1 MVLLMVLL
9 MVEREC
15 DNQSI
20 SLASLPVGARA
31 RIKRVEGG
39 RQLLRRLISLGLPLG
54 AEISVL
60 QQRGR
65 GVVVANGGIRVAL
78 GSGIADKLMMA
89 PLDAD

>member
-1 MVLLMVLL
+1 MF
-9 MVEREC
+9 
-15 DNQSI
+15 
-20 SLASLPVGARA
+20 
-31 RIKRVEGG
+31 EGG